1 MWQLLFRVL
10 VVRILAALWI
20 VALFPVLLAI
30 MTPFIIGRA
39 AFLASRGRQRLR
51 FAVEDGY
58 TELWDLFCR
67 LIGRSR

>member
-10 VVRILAALWI
+10 VVRILAAIWI

-39 AFLASRGRQRLR
+39 AFLASRGRQRFRL
-51 FAVEDGY
+51 AIGDGY
-58 TELWDLFCR
+58 SEM
-67 LIGRSR
+67 